1 MPATSEKQ
9 KRFMDAAAHNP
20 SFAKKV
26 GVPQSVAQEFSD
38 KSKGMSFGKG
48 DKTRVDRQGIN
59 KPKTD
64 HGGSSLFK
72 KGGEMKESK
81 AMLGK
86 EMAFMK
92 KKGAPASM
100 VKHEK
105 AEMMGMKKGG
115 TAAKFMSF
123 SSTGKPAGMK
133 KMASGG
139 IAASKMGSVRTAAPS
154 VDGLAAKGKTK
165 GAQVKMS
172 GSKPLGMKKGGKA

>member
-1 MPATSEKQ
+1 MPSVSKKQ
-9 KRFMDAAAHNP
+9 HNFMAAVANNP
-20 SFAKKV
+20 AFAKKV
-26 GVPQSVAQEFSD
+26 GVPKSVGQDFAAAD
-38 KSKGMSFGKG
+38 KGKKFGAG
-48 DKTRVDRQGIN
+48 TRADLQGVN

-64 HGGSSLFK
+64 QGKTELFN

-81 AMLGK
+81 AMVKK
-86 EMAFMK
+86 EVSFMK

-100 VKHEK
+100 VKHEES
-105 AEMMGMKKGG
+105 EMKGMKKG
-115 TAAKFMSF
+115 
-123 SSTGKPAGMK
+123 GMK

-165 GAQVKMS
+165 GTQVKMA